1 MAGKK
6 SVLRRTLN
14 ARWLRWAGMRVLVR
28 AVPALGRRYSFPLV
42 SLRAV
47 EQATRVLENT
57 TETMHIEATPA
68 QIESIL
74 LPAMANDLGDT
85 STYPQARSLR
95 YSQAA
100 ILDGCDIA
108 GHTNTILRRS
118 DNVMLHF
125 RNGIPDWNLAKPV
138 RLRERPVASG
148 LYVVLDRASHYFH
161 FLSDDVAP
169 LLYYLDRLHPPG
181 ETLHVVFSRD
191 AAGFKR
197 EGLKALAKAIPAV
210 KLVEI
215 GADERLTGATVLWLS
230 RIGATHEW
238 MPIDRAMVDRWRDIL
253 LDHYPVPPPS
263 GRVPARRLFI
273 GRKGAKLR
281 RLKNED
287 EILAM
292 LAKEGFEPFMP
303 DANDQRSQIEAFR
316 AADIVV
322 AVHGAALT
330 NLVFCRPGTRVVEI
344 FPSNFIKSPYL
355 WLAAKLGLEY
365 QGFFAGNGDYWQA
378 FEADAQDLQRLVWRI
393 IAETPLGL
401 RPDDGLSKEASL
413 SAAPLARPPGP
424 LEDE

>member
-1 MAGKK
+1 M
-6 SVLRRTLN
+6 N
-14 ARWLRWAGMRVLVR
+14 ARWLRWAGMRALVR
-28 AVPALGRRYSFPLV
+28 GFPGLGRRFSFPLV

-47 EQATRVLENT
+47 EQARTVLEDK
-57 TETMHIEATPA
+57 TETIHIEATPA

-100 ILDGCDIA
+100 LLDDCDIA

-118 DNVMLHF
+118 DNAMLHF
-125 RNGIPDWNLAKPV
+125 RNGIPDWNLSKPV
-138 RLRERPVASG
+138 RLRERPVTPG
-148 LYVVLDRASHYFH
+148 IYVVLDRASHYFH

-169 LLYYLDRLHPPG
+169 LLSYLDRLHPPG

-197 EGLKALAKAIPAV
+197 EGLKALAKAYPSV
-210 KLVEI
+210 KLVEVA
-215 GADERLTGATVLWLS
+215 ADERLTGATVLWLS

-238 MPIDRAMVDRWRDIL
+238 MPIDRAMVDKWRDIL
-253 LDHYPVPPPS
+253 LAHYPVPPS
-263 GRVPARRLFI
+263 VRAPARRLFI

-287 EILAM
+287 EIAAM
-292 LAKEGFEPFMP
+292 LAKEGFAPFAP
-303 DANDQRSQIEAFR
+303 DANDQRSQIEAFGG
-316 AADIVV
+316 ADIIV

-355 WLAAKLGLEY
+355 WLAAKLGLKY

-378 FEADAQDLQRLVWRI
+378 FEANAQDLQRLVWRI
-393 IAETPLGL
+393 IAETAAGL
-401 RPDDGLSKEASL
+401 RPDSGLSKEASL